1 MLTSIASSTVPRWS
15 GKPCEETEPCRS
27 VKGAERITAMTKS
40 TPPGPAGLPLLGSV
54 FPWMRD
60 QPRFLLET
68 YQRYGEVVR
77 FEFLGFHG
85 AILHGAEA
93 NRYILIDA
101 VDNFLV
107 GPVIDRARAR
117 WIVGQGILF
126 IDEPEHRQQRRL
138 ILPSMH
144 RKRIEVYQQVM
155 REVTTQILDR
165 WQLGVAIDVASE
177 MDDLALIIEG
187 RTLFSMDLSGTEHA
201 LSNAV
206 TVVTQTMNDA
216 FRIAFAQLPFD
227 IPGIGYGRSVR
238 RAIAL
243 IRATLE
249 VIIARHEREGRDAGD
264 IVSMLVAARD
274 EEGNRLSATQIMD
287 HLLTLFVAGHETLAN
302 ALTWACYLLAQ
313 HPHVTSRL
321 LGELEA
327 QLAGQ
332 PPTTPGDLER
342 LPYLEQVVKEVLRIY
357 PPAASLSR
365 IAREPFE
372 WKGYTFHAGDIIMYS
387 PYVSHHMP
395 QQFAESGVF
404 RPERFDPEHGEKHPP
419 GAYLRFGAGPRTC
432 LGAPFAIM
440 ELKTVLAI
448 LLRRYRLDVISDQ
461 RVGAMVRTT
470 LQPKYGLRMRPQLQ
484 DGHAERSPARVL
496 GNELHFRLK
505 ELHRLVQCTRL

>member
-1 MLTSIASSTVPRWS
+1 
-15 GKPCEETEPCRS
+15 
-27 VKGAERITAMTKS
+27 
-40 TPPGPAGLPLLGSV
+40 LLGSV
-54 FPWMRD
+54 FPWLRN

-68 YQRYGEVVR
+68 YRRYGQVVR

-101 VDNFLV
+101 VDNFQV

-126 IDEPEHRQQRRL
+126 IDEPAHRQQRRL

-144 RKRIEVYQQVM
+144 HKRIEAYQQVM

-165 WQLGVAIDVASE
+165 WQSGVVTDVASE

-201 LSNAV
+201 LSKAV

-243 IRATLE
+243 IRASLE
-249 VIIARHEREGRDAGD
+249 EIIARHEREGSDAGD

-274 EEGNRLSATQIMD
+274 EEGHRLSTTQIMD

-313 HPHVTSRL
+313 HPHVTSKL
-321 LGELEA
+321 FSELEA

-332 PPTTPGDLER
+332 PPAPGDLER

-365 IAREPFE
+365 IAKEPFE
-372 WKGYTFHAGDIIMYS
+372 WKGYAFHAGDIIMYS
-387 PYVSHHMP
+387 PYVSHRIP
-395 QQFAESGVF
+395 EQVAEPDVF
-404 RPERFDPEHGEKHPP
+404 RPERFDPVHGEKHPS
-419 GAYLRFGAGPRTC
+419 GAYLPFGAGPRTC
-432 LGAPFAIM
+432 LGAPFAMM
-440 ELKTVLAI
+440 ELKTVLAM
-448 LLRRYRLDVISDQ
+448 LVQRFRLDLIPNQ
-461 RVGAMVRTT
+461 RVEATVRTT
-470 LQPKYGLRMRPQLQ
+470 LQPKYGLLMRPHIQ
-484 DGHAERSPARVL
+484 DGHTERSPARVL
-496 GNELHFRLK
+496 GN
-505 ELHRLVQCTRL
+505 VVAAIPASP